1 MKSPIAAFH
10 ELLGVTPALPVG
22 SPSDLHRAFGA
33 VRNELDALNKVISD
47 NASNYIV
54 APLALGNYAL
64 TPTWFTDEECVRF
77 DARVM
82 GTLRHIT
89 GLIEQASNVLQE
101 YKTKSFTHHELLD
114 AGDDLLAVLEAQL
127 RREQAHSAIHF
138 FEGVEKVLYEQSRQ
152 VLGRFSSLKAARSL
166 RTCTTDELKRKS
178 TQLSRQVKAPIH
190 LGDGDENRDGVPPL
204 TGVWAELDLRDRRPQ
219 AGQVYTLAN
228 EVLPSLLEE
237 AELARQTE
245 QTALEIQAIGSI
257 FAEKVYEQ
265 SEQITR
271 IHSLTFETVGTL
283 ESANTYLHRAARRL
297 RGTTKLTVVI
307 ILMAI
312 FSLVFLD
319 RING

>member
-1 MKSPIAAFH
+1 MKSSIAAFH

-33 VRNELDALNKVISD
+33 VRNEIQALNRVISD
-47 NASNYIV
+47 NTGNYIV
-54 APLALGNYAL
+54 APLALGTYAI

-89 GLIEQASNVLQE
+89 GLIEQASAILRE

-114 AGDDLLAVLEAQL
+114 AGDDLLGVLEAQL
-127 RREQAHSAIHF
+127 RREQSHSAIHF
-138 FEGVEKVLYEQSRQ
+138 FEGVEKALYEQSRQ
-152 VLGRFSSLKAARSL
+152 VLSRFSRLKAARSI
-166 RTCTTDELKRKS
+166 RTCSTDDLKRKS
-178 TQLSRQVKAPIH
+178 IQLSRQVRAPISH
-190 LGDGDENRDGVPPL
+190 NNEEEQMSPL
-204 TGVWAELDLRDRRPQ
+204 TGVWADLDVRNRHSQVGQTQ
-219 AGQVYTLAN
+219 ALVQ

-245 QTALEIQAIGSI
+245 QTALEIQAIGNV

-283 ESANTYLHRAARRL
+283 ESANTYLQRAARRL

-307 ILMAI
+307 IIMAI
-312 FSLVFLD
+312 FSLIFLD